1 MPAAVPLIVGVGV
14 AKAATGLVVSSVLSG
29 GFLGAVA
36 LTIGVTATAGL
47 IGAAAAAVVG
57 SAMARRQEKK
67 AASAARAR
75 AIANLR
81 DVRRIV
87 RSGIEPQII
96 VYGRAQVG
104 GTIPFWF
111 TGGDVGQF
119 HHWAQTIAG
128 HEIDGVDAYYI
139 GDEPVAVDANGWVI
153 TPKYCRGDSTPLI
166 RIRVYTGT
174 QTSLDPELVAASAG
188 ALTSA
193 DAGRGIAYLYIRW
206 EADYD
211 VFGQT
216 GAPTI
221 RPVVRGKKLYD
232 PRTGLTAWSDNAALA
247 VRDYLTS
254 HQGLRCSDPEISDAD
269 VIASANVCDELVPL
283 AGGLTQRRYTVNGG
297 LSCDNNLKE
306 NLEAL
311 TDAMAGMA
319 VWTQGQWSVQAGAW
333 QVPVGPGIGVDD
345 IISVEEVIA
354 YTPRRELFNTVTG
367 IYVEPA
373 EGFAEKQFPVVTNAA
388 YVEADGGFVV
398 ERDLPMPLCNDGV
411 RAQRM
416 AKIELER
423 ARQAVTVSL
432 LCKWTTYDLRPGSH
446 VAVTIPRYGWADKT
460 FFVADRTLS
469 ADGIRYVLRETA
481 PEVWDWNFGDATVV
495 DPAPNTSLPNPYVVP
510 AIAGLAA
517 ESGTSALQIA
527 GDGTV
532 ISRIRLSWDA
542 VADVYVQAAGRI
554 EIQYRPLG
562 ATDWVS
568 ARADGDETATYL
580 GPVEDG
586 IVYELRARTANNIGQ
601 RGPWTELT
609 HMVIGKTEP
618 PPNIVGL
625 TINDNTL
632 NWASIEGV
640 ADLAGYIVRFQYG
653 NKPWWP
659 TAAPLHDGVVTET
672 PWLMTTRPSGP
683 ITIMVKALDTSGNES
698 LQPAVIIT
706 DLGDPLVDNVL
717 LSWPQAPTWSG
728 IITGG
733 SVIDGTLQANETD
746 SLYGPPSEAFY
757 GAANAAFYATT
768 SYADMAY
775 EFSVVPVADGHLTL
789 IYRVDGQG
797 HSIEFQRENQGPL
810 YGEPDDDFYAA
821 DAGSL
826 FYGEPLPWT
835 TWPGGLM
842 LPAPERI
849 GFRVLVVGGLRR
861 GTVQLLTA
869 VLDVPDVLET
879 IADAVVPAGGFRLP
893 ITQSYR
899 QIVNVQ
905 LTLQDDGNGGRT
917 VLIQDKHP
925 DLGPYI
931 IVLDGSGTPVQGLV
945 DADIQG
951 F

>member
-1 MPAAVPLIVGVGV
+1 MPQAVPLIVGAGV
-14 AKAATGLVVSSVLSG
+14 SAAAAT
-29 GFLGAVA
+29 
-36 LTIGVTATAGL
+36 TA
-47 IGAAAAAVVG
+47 IGATVLFGTVTVATVVGGVAAAVVG

-67 AASAARAR
+67 MAAASRAQT
-75 AIANLR
+75 IASLR
-81 DVRRIV
+81 DVQSVI
-87 RSGIEPQII
+87 RSAIEPQRI
-96 VYGRAQVG
+96 VYGRVLVG
-104 GTIPFWF
+104 GTTPFWF
-111 TGGDVGQF
+111 TNGDVGQF
-119 HHWAQTIAG
+119 HHWAQTIAA
-128 HEIDGVDAYYI
+128 HEVDGVDAYYI
-139 GDEPVAVDANGWVI
+139 GDEAVTVDGNGWVT
-153 TPKYCRGDSTPLI
+153 TPKYCRGGTTPLI
-166 RIRVYTGT
+166 RIRFYNGT
-174 QTSLDPELVAASAG
+174 QTSLDAELVAASNG
-188 ALTSA
+188 ALTAS
-193 DAGRGIAYLYIRW
+193 DAGRGIAYLYVRW

-216 GAPTI
+216 GSPTI

-232 PRTGLTAWSDNAALA
+232 PRTGLTVWSDNAALA

-254 HQGLRCSDPEISDAD
+254 YQGLRCTAGEINEAD

-283 AGGLTQRRYTVNGG
+283 AGGATQRRYTVNGA
-297 LSCDNNLKE
+297 LSCGNNLKE

-333 QVPVGPGIGVDD
+333 QVPAATIGVDD
-345 IISVEEVIA
+345 IISVEELIA
-354 YTPRRELFNTVTG
+354 YTPRRDLFNTVTG
-367 IYVEPA
+367 TYVEPA
-373 EGFAEKQFPVVTNAA
+373 DIYAEKQYPVVSNPT
-388 YVEADGGFVV
+388 YVAQDGGYVI
-398 ERDLPMPLCNDGV
+398 ERDMPMPLCNDAV

-416 AKIELER
+416 AKIEMER

-446 VAVTIPRYGWADKT
+446 VAVNIARYGWSGKT

-481 PEVWDWNFGDATVV
+481 PEVWAWNFGEATVV
-495 DPAPNTSLPNPYVVP
+495 DPSPNTSLPNPYFVP
-510 AIAGLAA
+510 PITGLSAQ
-517 ESGTSALQIA
+517 SGTSALQIA

-532 ISRIRLSWDA
+532 ISRIRLSWNA
-542 VADVYVQAAGRI
+542 VTDVYVQAAGRV

-568 ARADGDETATYL
+568 ARADGDETATFI

-586 IVYELRARTANNIGQ
+586 IVYELRARTVNNIGQ

-609 HMVIGKTEP
+609 HTVIGKTEP
-618 PPNIVGL
+618 PPSITGL
-625 TINDNTL
+625 TINGSTL
-632 NWASIEGV
+632 NWAPIEGV
-640 ADLAGYIVRFQYG
+640 ADLAGYLVRFQYS

-659 TAAPLHDGVVTET
+659 TAAPLHDGVITET
-672 PWLMTTRPSGP
+672 PWMMTTRPAGP
-683 ITIMVKALDTSGNES
+683 ITLMVKALDTSGNES

-728 IITGG
+728 ITTGG
-733 SVIDGTLQANETD
+733 SVIGGTLQANETD
-746 SLYGPPSEAFY
+746 SLYGPASESFY
-757 GAANAAFYATT
+757 GAANAPFYSTT
-768 SYADMAY
+768 TYADMVY
-775 EFSVVPVADGHLTL
+775 EFAVVPDADGHLTL
-789 IYRVDGQG
+789 AYSIDGQG
-797 HSIEFQRENQGPL
+797 YGIEFQRDNQDAL
-810 YGEPDDDFYAA
+810 YGESEDDFYGAVA
-821 DAGSL
+821 DDF
-826 FYGEPLPWT
+826 FYGSPLPWA
-835 TWPGGLM
+835 TWPGGLT

-849 GFRVLVVGGLRR
+849 NFRVSVVGGTQR
-861 GTVQLLTA
+861 GIIHTLTA

-879 IADAVVPAGGFRLP
+879 ISDAVVPSGGLRLP

-917 VLIQDKHP
+917 ALIQDKNP

-931 IVLDGSGTPVQGLV
+931 IVLDGAGSPVQGLV

-951 F
+951 Y